1 MPEEGTFTDFISEDN
16 DIVVGPPGG
25 ADPDTASQAFD
36 PTLLT
41 GIGSFSVSPSATL
54 TAEDVGQIVLTY
66 DVYDADPNTTA
77 GANQLFS
84 DLVLA
89 ADASV
94 TVGGSAVP
102 EPGTFFPAAGA
113 FLGFAVWRISA
124 RRGSRRGKDCA
135 RGKWIR
141 QARNYKP
148 VFVPLRA
155 IAIRLGRT
163 LLHGS
168 SLGRFRAKTSA
179 TYPEVVTE
187 RAAPPPL
194 FGLAPRGVCP
204 ASRITPAAVRFY
216 RTISP
221 LPDGLLTDYPA
232 VYFLW
237 HFP

>member
-1 MPEEGTFTDFISEDN
+1 VGEGIF
-16 DIVVGPPGG
+16 
-25 ADPDTASQAFD
+25 
-36 PTLLT
+36 
-41 GIGSFSVSPSATL
+41 
-54 TAEDVGQIVLTY
+54 
-66 DVYDADPNTTA
+66 
-77 GANQLFS
+77 LF
-84 DLVLA
+84 
-89 ADASV
+89 
-94 TVGGSAVP
+94 
-102 EPGTFFPAAGA
+102 
-113 FLGFAVWRISA
+113 
-124 RRGSRRGKDCA
+124 
-135 RGKWIR
+135 R
-141 QARNYKP
+141 QVQDYKP

-168 SLGRFRAKTSA
+168 LFVRLRAKPLA

-204 ASRITPAAVRFY
+204 ASRIAPVAVRFY

-221 LPDGLLTDYPA
+221 LPGVVLLRISQA